1 MGGPGARGLQGP
13 QSIQFAAPIA
23 GTATDFVITDFGS
36 ELFIVITQSA
46 KIGSLLEASASE
58 AKEGLDGQSER
69 VYDVRVLFGDRRA
82 EHYRSYARALI
93 ELIATRSTK
102 SVLLGIMLKEH
113 TVEGFRQ
120 VLQEVKE
127 HLGLVALTPPD
138 DD

>member
-36 ELFIVITQSA
+36 ELFVVITQSA
-46 KIGSLLEASASE
+46 KIGSLLEATASE
-58 AKEGLDGQSER
+58 AKEGLDGLER

-120 VLQEVKE
+120 VMQE
-127 HLGLVALTPPD
+127 
-138 DD
+138 